1 MKDLRY
7 KKSDKK
13 KMGRMTL
20 KWWEEHLFVAQKISV
35 KNVKWYEDG
44 KWRKKM
50 YKWKGKLKIKIT
62 KNNKQNLF
70 QNYRLTKK
78 KKKKTSFVILYF
90 SREIKEPYPFFLSF
104 FFFSA
109 NQHRLWTS
117 WQKLTGMSLCTINIL
132 KIPTRTS
139 LHKFFSYSASTY
151 SCDRLEK
158 WRL

>member
-78 KKKKTSFVILYF
+78 KKKKDIVCHFVFLAGNQGTISLF
-90 SREIKEPYPFFLSF
+90 SFFL
-104 FFFSA
+104 FFFSQSA
-109 NQHRLWTS
+109 QTLDIVAKADWYVTLYDQHPKNS
-117 WQKLTGMSLCTINIL
+117 D
-132 KIPTRTS
+132 
-139 LHKFFSYSASTY
+139 TY
-151 SCDRLEK
+151 FLA
-158 WRL
+158 

>member
-78 KKKKTSFVILYF
+78 KKKKRHRLSFCI
-90 SREIKEPYPFFLSF
+90 SRGKSRNHIPFFFLSF
-104 FFFSA
+104 FFQPISTDFG
-109 NQHRLWTS
+109 HRGKSWLVCHSVRSTS
-117 WQKLTGMSLCTINIL
+117 
-132 KIPTRTS
+132 
-139 LHKFFSYSASTY
+139 
-151 SCDRLEK
+151 
-158 WRL
+158 